1 MNDIIIPHSQP
12 TSRTDT
18 DIDPPLAH
26 LLHNAARSAAV
37 RHQFSL
43 IPPEEYTTFHQCKL
57 FIATYNVNGRKL
69 SPPPSSSSISS
80 DADILQE
87 WLGSGRYADIVAI
100 GFQELVP
107 LNATNVVLGAAY
119 VNANA
124 ETAANQWD
132 EAISNAL
139 NTPDTDSQ
147 QQNQKQQFV
156 KVIGEQLVGMY
167 ISIWV
172 KVNMLPHIRGVQTAS
187 VGTGVL
193 GLLGNKGAVAV
204 RMRVY
209 DTSVAFVNS
218 HLSSGDNEGD
228 ALRRHSD
235 FSEIIRR
242 GVFTTKVPVSIGGG
256 GGGSDK
262 NNSKDDGTSSS
273 SSSSS
278 TTGSIGDNDDN
289 GTQSGSGKAAST
301 VSEALEQV
309 REKQL
314 ATEIQL
320 LHLRDG
326 HWGVDD
332 YGSYL
337 SGLLDVE
344 HIIWLGDLNYRLIKQ
359 DAATCCSV
367 SSGSVLMTSTS
378 AKSVAAEIRKGNWTD
393 LLHRD
398 ELLAAIKNSNNNN
411 KNSSNEGVFQGWH
424 EAPITFPPTFKY
436 KRGSHLYLG
445 EVADDTAATIRSR
458 NNIDHDGA
466 ELLIQQEYED
476 GGAAATVPQSTPALT
491 PPPPSSSSSSTT
503 KQEKPEKV
511 RCPAWTDRIIWRS
524 ASSSTDNNLKNLT
537 YMAAPSLTLSD
548 HRPVSA
554 AFILNARHY
563 VPDRVDAA
571 VDIARKITDAQEN
584 SEAPT
589 CSLLPNHVDV
599 GAVEYGEEVWFDVVV
614 GNNSNVVPAKW
625 YLIPSLPS
633 ASNNGGGGGGGGGG
647 VMTPAWVSVVPS
659 SGMVEPGG
667 TCTLRIKVC
676 VAGGHA
682 STSTYVYNKKDIVI
696 GSPEDI
702 VLHNNNTL
710 DAILIIRVDKG
721 NDMFLSVMGTY
732 TTNNNSPPTSCF
744 GLSPQTLSERGQLG
758 VFQRLTNFLREEGRL
773 RTPGVFMSRV
783 DEARAAALTNGRPP
797 KMVDVDINGSEGG
810 KMAMEGLSLNDG
822 EQERGEGKEA
832 FLLKEDEEEQGEEEY
847 TIIERIH
854 VLRKCLDTNT
864 PFPPSTTAIEAG
876 ATLICMFAA
885 LPKPLLPAAA
895 SEVCDVAVPMTPAT
909 AAELVTESSSSAPAE
924 LSVLEDSL
932 DLFRCALKPEMVEEN
947 RLTAPT
953 LAVLLVEVW
962 FPQLPE
968 SLGAYSCGEGGM
980 TEVALRNLQ
989 MTAESVAA
997 VSMRRIQFIEQLL
1010 MLK

>member
-1 MNDIIIPHSQP
+1 MTDNTLPHSQP

-26 LLHNAARSAAV
+26 LLRNAARSAAV

-43 IPPEEYTTFHQCKL
+43 IPPEEYTAFHQCKL
-57 FIATYNVNGRKL
+57 FTATYNVNGRKL
-69 SPPPSSSSISS
+69 SPPPSSSSTSS

-124 ETAANQWD
+124 EIAANQWD
-132 EAISNAL
+132 DAINSAL
-139 NTPDTDSQ
+139 NTPGTDNQ

-167 ISIWV
+167 LSIWV
-172 KVNMLPHIRGVQTAS
+172 EVNMLPHIRGVQTAS

-193 GLLGNKGAVAV
+193 GVLGNKGAVAV

-209 DTSVAFVNS
+209 DTSIAFVNS

-242 GVFTTKVPVSIGGG
+242 GVFITKVPVAIGGG
-256 GGGSDK
+256 GDGSSDN
-262 NNSKDDGTSSS
+262 NNSKNDDSSSSS

-278 TTGSIGDNDDN
+278 TTGSNGDNDEN
-289 GTQSGSGKAAST
+289 GTESGSGKAVST
-301 VSEALEQV
+301 VSEALEHVKQ
-309 REKQL
+309 RQL

-320 LHLRDG
+320 LRLRDG
-326 HWGVDD
+326 HWGVDEH
-332 YGSYL
+332 GSYL

-359 DAATCCSV
+359 DAATSSK
-367 SSGSVLMTSTS
+367 SSGTVMASTS
-378 AKSVAAEIRKGNWTD
+378 AKSVAAEIRKGDWTD

-398 ELLAAIKNSNNNN
+398 ELLAAIKNNNNSNN
-411 KNSSNEGVFQGWH
+411 GVFQGWH

-445 EVADDTAATIRSR
+445 EVDDDTTATSSS
-458 NNIDHDGA
+458 NIDHGGA

-476 GGAAATVPQSTPALT
+476 GGAAATIPQSTPALA
-491 PPPPSSSSSSTT
+491 PLPSFSSSTT

-524 ASSSTDNNLKNLT
+524 ASSSTTKNLKNLT
-537 YMAAPSLTLSD
+537 YMAAQSLTLSD

-554 AFILNARHY
+554 AFILSARHY
-563 VPDRVDAA
+563 VPDRVDTA

-589 CSLLPNHVDV
+589 CSLSPNHVDV
-599 GAVEYGEEVWFDVVV
+599 GAVEYGEEIGFDVVV
-614 GNNSNVVPAKW
+614 SNNSTVVPAKW

-633 ASNNGGGGGGGGGG
+633 TNNGGGGGGGM
-647 VMTPAWVSVVPS
+647 MTPAWVSVLPS
-659 SGMVEPGG
+659 SGMLEPGG
-667 TCTLRIKVC
+667 ICILRIKVC

-682 STSTYVYNKKDIVI
+682 STSTYSNISHIVL

-702 VLHNNNTL
+702 ILHNNNTL

-721 NDMFLSVMGTY
+721 NDMFLSVIGKY
-732 TTNNNSPPTSCF
+732 TNKNSPQTSCF

-758 VFQRLTNFLREEGRL
+758 VFQRLTDFLREEGRL
-773 RTPGVFMSRV
+773 RTPGVFISRV

-797 KMVDVDINGSEGG
+797 KMVDVNRDGGEG
-810 KMAMEGLSLNDG
+810 KMTMEGLSLNDG
-822 EQERGEGKEA
+822 EEERGEGKEA
-832 FLLKEDEEEQGEEEY
+832 LLLKEEEGEGDY
-847 TIIERIH
+847 NIIERIH

-909 AAELVTESSSSAPAE
+909 AAKLVTESSSSSEAE

-932 DLFRCALKPEMVEEN
+932 HLFRCALKPEMVEEN
-947 RLTAPT
+947 RLTAAT

-962 FPQLPE
+962 FPQLPA
-968 SLGAYSCGEGGM
+968 SLGAYSYGGGGM
-980 TEVALRNLQ
+980 TEMALRNLQ
-989 MTAESVAA
+989 MAAESVAA

-1010 MLK
+1010 LLK